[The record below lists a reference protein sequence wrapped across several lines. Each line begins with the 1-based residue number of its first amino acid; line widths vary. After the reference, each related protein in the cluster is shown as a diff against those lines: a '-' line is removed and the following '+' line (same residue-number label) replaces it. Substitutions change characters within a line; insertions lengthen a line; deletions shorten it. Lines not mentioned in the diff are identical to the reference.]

1 MCLMGA
7 IFLAILTL
15 VVLSALGIKPTGSSS
30 SKGTTTT
37 VVSNSTATRWI
48 ILFILF
54 PN

>member
-15 VVLSALGIKPTGSSS
+15 VILSALGIKPTGGST
-30 SKGTTTT
+30 SKGTTT

-48 ILFILF
+48 VLFIF
-54 PN
+54 